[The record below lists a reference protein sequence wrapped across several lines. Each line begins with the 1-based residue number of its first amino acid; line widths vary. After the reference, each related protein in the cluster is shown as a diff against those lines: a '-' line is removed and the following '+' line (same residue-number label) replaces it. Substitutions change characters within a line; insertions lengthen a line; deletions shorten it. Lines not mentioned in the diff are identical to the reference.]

1 MIIMIQQYEQ
11 HDQHT
16 HTHTHTTETDRQT
29 DSMACMGS
37 CGATRGASTP
47 QRSVVSLLLSLGWL
61 GMLTDRLRD
70 RLALAPPCA
79 HGCLGLLTDSTA
91 CIGSLFAL
99 SLARLLA
106 CSCLLAYACLR
117 AHCGSFLGL
126 LEDLPML
133 MAETAL
139 RGWKWLTD
147 GLWDQSLYARTR
159 ADRLQW
165 PQKLIEAVLKRFEQS
180 DEQICQLGKEN
191 GYRRVSGGLLRIN
204 GQEHGESIQPTP
216 PLRYA
221 ALDRAI
227 V

>member
-1 MIIMIQQYEQ
+1 MNSVINT
-11 HDQHT
+11 HT
-16 HTHTHTTETDRQT
+16 HTHTHTQQRHTDRQT
-29 DSMACMGS
+29 DSMTCMGS

-79 HGCLGLLTDSTA
+79 HGCLGLLARQHCMHRLALRSVSGPLA
-91 CIGSLFAL
+91 CLLLLACLLMLAYGLTVAL
-99 SLARLLA
+99 SLALW
-106 CSCLLAYACLR
+106 
-117 AHCGSFLGL
+117 AHCPLELAIALYGAAMGSFGH
-126 LEDLPML
+126 PGN
-133 MAETAL
+133 TV
-139 RGWKWLTD
+139 
-147 GLWDQSLYARTR
+147 RTHER
-159 ADRLQW
+159 LHCLQW

-180 DEQICQLGKEN
+180 DDQICQLGKEN